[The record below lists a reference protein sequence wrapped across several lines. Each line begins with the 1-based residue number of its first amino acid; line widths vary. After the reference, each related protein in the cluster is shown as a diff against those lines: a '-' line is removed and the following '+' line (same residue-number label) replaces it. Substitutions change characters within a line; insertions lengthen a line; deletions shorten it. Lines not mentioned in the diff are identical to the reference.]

1 MIGAIADVMVFSE
14 AEFEQL
20 PGDGRWEVVDGRAIL
35 LPPSEYDHQDLSDA
49 LVGMFRQQLKALKCG
64 FAISA
69 TNVFIPRRLD
79 LLGGF
84 QSRVPDIAVSKH
96 RPKRH
101 FDVGA
106 PPELVIEILST
117 RRGNVERTEKL
128 DDYAL
133 AGIGEYWIVNPFD
146 RAIEVYVLQG
156 GEYGLQ
162 QTATSTISPQEFPG
176 VFIELASMGCLIRLV
191 SAPGLQFEEPVSQSG
206 HSYPADIDA
215 MLRL

>member
-1 MIGAIADVMVFSE
+1 MLHNPILARRYNEVVIGAITDVMVFSE

-35 LPPSEYDHQDLSDA
+35 LPPSEYPHQDLSDA
-49 LVGMFRQQLKALKCG
+49 LVGMLRQQLKALECG
-64 FAISA
+64 FAVSA
-69 TNVFIPRRLD
+69 ANVFIPRRPD
-79 LLGGF
+79 SLGGF
-84 QSRVPDIAVSKH
+84 QSRVPDIAVSKR

-101 FDVGA
+101 FEVGA

-146 RAIEVYVLQG
+146 RAVEVYVLQG
-156 GEYGLQ
+156 GEYLLQ
-162 QTATSTISPQEFPG
+162 QTATSTICPREFPG
-176 VFIELASMGCLIRLV
+176 MIIDLASLW
-191 SAPGLQFEEPVSQSG
+191 A
-206 HSYPADIDA
+206 A
-215 MLRL
+215 